1 MSAVSSVTVVRNS
14 GVVMIK
20 IPPSYLCIELDIEG
34 ASGSRPEVALDVVE
48 RYRPQ
53 ALVCGPMFEKENG
66 HGSGYSQYTL
76 ARLLYRYLD
85 VRNNI
90 NISSRYPTRG
100 ATVSVVNNQAFFHRG
115 DRVEAGATF
124 AIQTFPSMIENSENK
139 SSSILDL
146 NSTGRACIGIH
157 QDGSVIFAVY
167 TGGIRP
173 FSQLLIGLGV
183 QNCGYLDG
191 GGSTSLFGPDSIGIG
206 LRARRLPSYILA
218 IPPNQP
224 SLSQVIPQSSQDLNQ
239 TLISNAGPTSSQTTN
254 PAPNDV
260 RNFPAPSIQ
269 NQAIV
274 PSAEDIPVEE
284 NTGDREE
291 GRPDEWHEDSRDG
304 YSGIVKG
311 IASRNPITF
320 SIPALILASTIGF
333 LTYKYIIRPKYIKT
347 EESKEVA
354 KKETE

>member
-20 IPPSYLCIELDIEG
+20 IPPSYLCIELDLEG
-34 ASGSRPEVALDVVE
+34 SSGSRPEVALDVVE

-53 ALVCGPMFEKENG
+53 ALVCGPMFEKEDG
-66 HGSGYSQYTL
+66 HGSGYSSYSR

-85 VRNNI
+85 MRNNI
-90 NISSRYPTRG
+90 NIPSRWPSRG
-100 ATVSVVNNQAFFHRG
+100 STISVVGNQAFHYRG
-115 DRVEAGATF
+115 DRIEAGATF
-124 AIQTFPSMIENSENK
+124 AIQTYPSMIENSENK
-139 SSSILDL
+139 SSTVRDT

-157 QDGSVIFAVY
+157 QDGSVIFATY
-167 TGGIRP
+167 TGGIRQ
-173 FSQLLIGLGV
+173 FSEILISMGLV
-183 QNCGYLDG
+183 SAGYLDG
-191 GGSTSLFGPDSIGIG
+191 GGSTSMFGPDVTIG
-206 LRARRLPSYILA
+206 LRSRRLPSYILA
-218 IPPNQP
+218 IPPSQP
-224 SLSQVIPQSSQDLNQ
+224 SLLQAIPQSSQDLNQ
-239 TLISNAGPTSSQTTN
+239 TLISNTGPTSSQTAN

-260 RNFPAPSIQ
+260 GNFYAPSIQ

-274 PSAEDIPVEE
+274 PRAEDIPVEE

-320 SIPALILASTIGF
+320 SIPALILAGTIGF

-347 EESKEVA
+347 EEPEEVA
-354 KKETE
+354 KKEIE